1 MKEEYT
7 KMQGEGIDLH
17 YALLGK
23 KLTGGRGT
31 VAGIECIE
39 DSLCDSSRM
48 FGLVSGILGSF
59 DSFGGQFGFDLKR
72 LVYIL
77 A

>member
-1 MKEEYT
+1 M
-7 KMQGEGIDLH
+7 
-17 YALLGK
+17 
-23 KLTGGRGT
+23 
-31 VAGIECIE
+31 AGIECIE

-59 DSFGGQFGFDLKR
+59 DIFGGQFGFDLKR